1 MNFFSHPSGWEVFL
15 VKKGTTSCGKALIR
29 NYADEWVT
37 VIVDL
42 ADKFGNENYLKY
54 VRIDCLEGGKD
65 RTMTLKSVEAYG

>member
-1 MNFFSHPSGWEVFL
+1 M
-15 VKKGTTSCGKALIR
+15 KKGTTSCGNALIR
-29 NYADEWVT
+29 NYAGEWVT